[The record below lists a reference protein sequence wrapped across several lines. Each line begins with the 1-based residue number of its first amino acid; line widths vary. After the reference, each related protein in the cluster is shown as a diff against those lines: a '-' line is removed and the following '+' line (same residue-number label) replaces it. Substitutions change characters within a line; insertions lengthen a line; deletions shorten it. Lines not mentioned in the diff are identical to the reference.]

1 MFTIKCSICNKKC
14 FSYNIRYNVY
24 SMCMYVVSHWCYST
38 ISGQTIHNHHFHSKL
53 IKLGLISWLLCQSS
67 KTCMLALACLLLN
80 LFTTII
86 MCSGCGQT
94 KIIKFTTAM
103 LLSYWSASTKWQPL
117 LAASLL
123 WPISGL

>member
-1 MFTIKCSICNKKC
+1 MI
-14 FSYNIRYNVY
+14 NVLAPN
-24 SMCMYVVSHWCYST
+24 VQH
-38 ISGQTIHNHHFHSKL
+38 IHN
-53 IKLGLISWLLCQSS
+53 LLYTVGACMLLVLPNYFWTNNSQSPFPQQTHKAWPHLLATCQSS

-103 LLSYWSASTKWQPL
+103 LLSYWSVSTKWQPL